1 MTEIGIVLEEIRF
14 ISRRLKMGQTE
25 KAKTAVSH
33 IGSKASSFLSL
44 TARF

>member
-14 ISRRLKMGQTE
+14 ISRRLKNGPNRKGQ
-25 KAKTAVSH
+25 TAVSH